1 MRKLIVFSAT
11 ALLAGALAGGAQA
24 TPLSATGAMAMSGI
38 ADQSMPDQGVIK
50 ARWHQRHYGV
60 AAITTAGAIIIRTGM
75 RITGVPGISRV
86 NSAWN
91 IDDWA
96 LPGSSTRQA
105 RRRAPIGLPDNLQ
118 PLLDNAAQILAWQRR
133 EFLIALAAALQGIPT
148 IGLLTVTNAQ
158 TPTAARALWRLGVG

>member
-1 MRKLIVFSAT
+1 M
-11 ALLAGALAGGAQA
+11 G
-24 TPLSATGAMAMSGI
+24 
-38 ADQSMPDQGVIK
+38 
-50 ARWHQRHYGV
+50 GV

-96 LPGSSTRQA
+96 LPGSSLIKRGD
-105 RRRAPIGLPDNLQ
+105 APQSGYQTIFSLI
-118 PLLDNAAQILAWQRR
+118 LDNAAQILAWQRR